1 MPHLNTGRLHG
12 SVRAPV
18 LGSISFLNEV
28 MGRHPGAISFAP
40 GAPHPDTLPDVDVQ
54 RFTDRFLD
62 HVVARG
68 SSPERARRLLFEY
81 GPSRGLINDI
91 VAEALRRDH
100 GVDAPPESYVI
111 TVGAQEAMLLV
122 LRALFR
128 SSDDVLAVANPC
140 FVGITGAAR
149 LLDLDVVA
157 VDETADGLDLDG
169 LARSCREA
177 RAAGRTLR
185 ALYVAPDYSNPGG
198 SRMSLGC
205 RRRLLALAARE
216 DLLILEDNAYG
227 FTAAAGDELP
237 SLKALDTERRVIHI
251 GTFAKTAFPG
261 ARVGF
266 VIADQRVDGGD
277 GHERGA
283 GGHPRTLADVLAMLK
298 SMVTVNTSPLSQA
311 VIGGLLL
318 EHGGSLEALSRAKSE
333 LYQRNLGLLLDA
345 LDRHLGASAPAG
357 VHWNRPDGGF
367 FVRIHLPVP
376 ADAELL
382 EVSAAEYGV
391 LWTPMRQF
399 FLDGAG
405 DTQIRLSCS
414 YLDPDEIEE
423 GVRRLAAF
431 LTKETGQ

>member
-1 MPHLNTGRLHG
+1 MVRLHTDRLHG
-12 SVRAPV
+12 SVGAPV

-28 MGRHPGAISFAP
+28 MGRYPGAISFAP
-40 GAPHPDTLPDVDVQ
+40 GAPHPDTLPEVDVQ
-54 RFTDRFLD
+54 RFTDRFLR
-62 HVVARG
+62 HVMARG
-68 SSPERARRLLFEY
+68 TSPARARQLLFEY
-81 GPSRGLINDI
+81 GPSGGLINDI
-91 VAEALRRDH
+91 VAEALHRDH
-100 GVDAPPESYVI
+100 GIDAPPECYVI

-128 SSDDVLAVANPC
+128 SPDDVLAVANPC

-149 LLDLDVVA
+149 LLDLDVVGI
-157 VDETADGLDLDG
+157 DETADGLDVDRLER
-169 LARSCREA
+169 ACREA

-198 SRMSLGC
+198 NRMTLDC

-227 FTAAAGDELP
+227 FTAAAGAELP
-237 SLKALDTERRVIHI
+237 PLKALDTERRVIHI

-266 VIADQRVDGGD
+266 VVADQSVTGTGD
-277 GHERGA
+277 D
-283 GGHPRTLADVLAMLK
+283 RTLADVLATLK

-333 LYQRNLGLLLDA
+333 LYQRNLRLLLDA
-345 LDRHLGASAPAG
+345 LDRHLRDPTPAG

-367 FVRIHLPVP
+367 FVRVHLPVP
-376 ADAELL
+376 ADTELL
-382 EVSAAEYGV
+382 EVAAAEYGV

-399 FLDGAG
+399 YLDGAG
-405 DTQIRLSCS
+405 DTQLRLSCS

-431 LTKETGQ
+431 LTKETGH

>member
-1 MPHLNTGRLHG
+1 MVHLNIDRLHG

-28 MGRHPGAISFAP
+28 MSRHPGAISFAP
-40 GAPHPDTLPDVDVQ
+40 GAPHPDTLPDVEIQ

-68 SSPERARRLLFEY
+68 ASPARARRLLFEY

-100 GVDAPPESYVI
+100 GIDAPPESYVI

-128 SSDDVLAVANPC
+128 SPDDVLALANPC

-149 LLDLDVVA
+149 LLDIDVVA
-157 VDETADGLDLDG
+157 VDETAEGLDLDG
-169 LARSCREA
+169 LERACRQARM
-177 RAAGRTLR
+177 AGGALR
-185 ALYVAPDYSNPGG
+185 AVYVAPDYSNPGG
-198 SRMSLGC
+198 GRMTLDC
-205 RRRLLALAARE
+205 RRGLLALAARE
-216 DLLILEDNAYG
+216 DLLILEDNAYA
-227 FTAAAGDELP
+227 FTAATGAELP

-266 VIADQRVDGGD
+266 VIADQSVDDASVTPADD
-277 GHERGA
+277 GA
-283 GGHPRTLADVLAMLK
+283 ARTLADVLATLK

-318 EHGGSLEALSRAKSE
+318 EHGGSLDALGHAKSE
-333 LYQRNLGLLLDA
+333 LYQRNLRLLLAA
-345 LDRHLGASAPAG
+345 LDRHLGDTAPAG

-367 FVRIHLPVP
+367 FVRVHLPVP

-382 EVSAAEYGV
+382 EVSAADYGV

-399 FLDGAG
+399 YLDGAG

-423 GVRRLAAF
+423 GVHRLAAF